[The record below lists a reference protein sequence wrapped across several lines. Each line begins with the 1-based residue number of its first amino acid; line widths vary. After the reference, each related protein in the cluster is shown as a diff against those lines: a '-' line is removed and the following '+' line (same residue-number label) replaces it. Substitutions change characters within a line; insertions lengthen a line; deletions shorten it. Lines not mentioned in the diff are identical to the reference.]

1 MKMNCGK
8 WILESD
14 EEMPDPTFKLVIC
27 SECFKKANHTYKF
40 CPHCG
45 SEMKGLDLNG
55 TAWR

>member
-1 MKMNCGK
+1 MNCGK

-14 EEMPDPTFKLVIC
+14 EEMPEPTFKLVIC
-27 SECFKKANHTYKF
+27 SKCFKKANHTYKF